1 MRWLLKYWKP
11 ALAALLL
18 ALIAA
23 WQADRRT
30 QYRRGQTD
38 KAAEISLA
46 LAKAAQTQNE
56 NTLNQERQARQ
67 KLHAAQA
74 AIEKERNHAQTV
86 AADMRRELD
95 RLRQHAARQSGSRN
109 LPATAATAA
118 APDGA
123 ESAEGWELLGKCAAE
138 YAGLAE
144 TADSQAAD
152 LREWQAYGGA
162 VSKQFKQPTD

>member
-11 ALAALLL
+11 ALAAALLL
-18 ALIAA
+18 ALAVA

-56 NTLNQERQARQ
+56 NTLNQERQAQQ

-95 RLRQHAARQSGSRN
+95 RLRQHADIHSRR
-109 LPATAATAA
+109 LPTAA
-118 APDGA
+118 ASACTPDEDAARGWQLFA
-123 ESAEGWELLGKCAAE
+123 ESAERYAE
-138 YAGLAE
+138 LAE
-144 TADSQAAD
+144 TADAQRND
-152 LREWQAYGGA
+152 LAEWQAYGA
-162 VSKQFKQPTD
+162 VVASEPQ

>member
-11 ALAALLL
+11 ALAAALLL

-23 WQADRRT
+23 WRHDRSA
-30 QYRRGQTD
+30 QYRHGQAD

-56 NTLNQERQARQ
+56 NTLNQERQAQQ

-86 AADMRRELD
+86 AADMRLELD
-95 RLRQHAARQSGSRN
+95 RLRQHAGIHSRR
-109 LPATAATAA
+109 LPAASSPACSPDEDAAR
-118 APDGA
+118 GWQLFA
-123 ESAEGWELLGKCAAE
+123 ESAARYAE
-138 YAGLAE
+138 LAE
-144 TADSQAAD
+144 TTDRQRND
-152 LREWQAYGGA
+152 LAEWQAYGA
-162 VSKQFKQPTD
+162 VVADSVSK

>member
-1 MRWLLKYWKP
+1 MIWLMKYCKP
-11 ALAALLL
+11 ALATALLL

-30 QYRRGQTD
+30 QYQRGQAD

-56 NTLNQERQARQ
+56 NTLNQERQAQQ

-86 AADMRRELD
+86 AADMRRELN
-95 RLRQHAARQSGSRN
+95 RLRRHADTHSRR
-109 LPATAATAA
+109 LSAAA
-118 APDGA
+118 APACAPDEDAARGWQLFA
-123 ESAEGWELLGKCAAE
+123 ESAERYAE
-138 YAGLAE
+138 LAE
-144 TADSQAAD
+144 TADAQRND
-152 LREWQAYGGA
+152 LAEWQAYGA
-162 VSKQFKQPTD
+162 VVTDSVSK

>member
-11 ALAALLL
+11 ALATALLL

-23 WQADRRT
+23 WQVDRRT

-46 LAKAAQTQNE
+46 LAKAAQTQKE

-95 RLRQHAARQSGSRN
+95 RLRRHADIHSRR
-109 LPATAATAA
+109 LPTAA
-118 APDGA
+118 ASACTPDEDSARGWQLFA
-123 ESAEGWELLGKCAAE
+123 ESAERYAE
-138 YAGLAE
+138 LAE
-144 TADSQAAD
+144 TADAQRND
-152 LREWQAYGGA
+152 LAEWQAYGA
-162 VSKQFKQPTD
+162 VVTDSVSK

>member
-11 ALAALLL
+11 AIATALLL

-30 QYRRGQTD
+30 QYRRGQAD

-56 NTLNQERQARQ
+56 NTLNQERQTQQ

-95 RLRQHAARQSGSRN
+95 RLRRHADTHSRR
-109 LPATAATAA
+109 LSAAA
-118 APDGA
+118 APACSPDEDAARGWQLFA
-123 ESAEGWELLGKCAAE
+123 ESAARYAE
-138 YAGLAE
+138 LAE
-144 TADSQAAD
+144 TTDRQRND
-152 LREWQAYGGA
+152 LAEWQAYGTVVA
-162 VSKQFKQPTD
+162 DSVSK

>member
-1 MRWLLKYWKP
+1 MIWLMKHWKP
-11 ALAALLL
+11 ALATALLL

-30 QYRRGQTD
+30 QYQRGQAD

-56 NTLNQERQARQ
+56 NTLNQERQAQQ

-86 AADMRRELD
+86 AADMRREFD
-95 RLRQHAARQSGSRN
+95 RLRHHADIHSRRLPAAPSPTCTPDEDAARGWQ
-109 LPATAATAA
+109 LFAQ
-118 APDGA
+118 
-123 ESAEGWELLGKCAAE
+123 SAERYAE
-138 YAGLAE
+138 LAE
-144 TADSQAAD
+144 TADAQRND
-152 LREWQAYGGA
+152 LAEWQAYGA
-162 VSKQFKQPTD
+162 VVTDSVSK